1 MWGIKDEN
9 GNMYTSKEEIAK
21 DFLLVNMTDYEKA
34 VLRALMTNDVLPI
47 GYIAELSAT
56 YLNIPYLEKTVFRKN
71 VKWKLSQF
79 NLKTDTW
86 ERMTEQTCIPQDNVP

>member
-47 GYIAELSAT
+47 G
-56 YLNIPYLEKTVFRKN
+56 
-71 VKWKLSQF
+71 
-79 NLKTDTW
+79 
-86 ERMTEQTCIPQDNVP
+86 